1 MPLQKLQFRPGLNR
15 EGTDYSNEGGWYDG
29 DKIRFRSGFP
39 EKIGGWTR
47 LSDNTYLGICRALW
61 NWINLSGENYLG
73 VGTNVKYY
81 IEDGGI
87 YNDITPFIAPSRN
100 LTNPFT
106 TVEDSATVTVTDGGY
121 SPSAGDYVVFSG
133 GSEVGDIAIT
143 GEYLI
148 QSVLSPTQYTITAN
162 TNATSSATGGG
173 TVAVEYE
180 YPSGAAN
187 FSLGTG
193 WGAGPYSPTIT
204 SVLGNNPFT
213 LVSGSSVVTVT
224 QTANGYLTTAGSF
237 VIGQQY
243 KIVSEGST
251 DFTLIGSSS
260 NAVGT
265 IFTATGVGT
274 GSGTASIAWVAF
286 LGVAP
291 LNTGTI
297 SYGFSGTVGIET
309 GTVGLYG
316 HDPEPLDAAILNNT
330 FEITYVD
337 ANTFTIVLPSEQAG
351 SFRTGD
357 IYTITSL
364 GTTNFVAIG
373 GTASAVVT
381 GSISGTTL
389 TVTGVA
395 SGTLAVGTY
404 ITGTGIT
411 AGTNITALGT
421 GTGGVGTY
429 TVSASQTVSSTTI
442 TGQPTVGTTFTATGS
457 GSGTGTAAIT
467 APYDMPNAGGNNVVV
482 YPQFGTRPWGSGFSS
497 GIGVAQQ
504 LRLWSNDNF
513 GQDLVIAPRG
523 GSIFYWSAIVGL
535 NSRAVLLNTLSDTEG
550 FDGDYV
556 PTTTNQVVASS
567 IQRFVIALGANPY
580 LEGTPNTDFN
590 PMLVRWSDQ
599 ENPYEWVPAATNQSG
614 EFTLSNGSFIMCG
627 RSTRQEILIW
637 TNSALY
643 SMQYLGPP
651 YIWGFQILMDNISI
665 MSPNASITVNN
676 VTYWMGT
683 NKFYTYSGR
692 VETLPCSLWQ
702 YIFEDINK
710 DQAFQIF
717 CGSNESYSE
726 VWWFYCSQG
735 STTVNKYVIY
745 NYLERSWYYGTMSR
759 TAWLESGITE
769 YPIAAVFTPSAEF
782 TGSISG
788 TTLTVTNVASG
799 ALSQNAALLGSGV
812 SNGTVITE
820 FGTGTGGIGTYTLNI
835 SQTVAS
841 TAMTIDGETG
851 RLLFHE
857 SSVDDVAGLTPLPIN
872 AYVQSSDFDIGDGHN
887 FGFVWRILPD
897 INFNGS
903 NVDNP
908 SVTMTVKPRQN
919 SGSAYGSANN
929 PRVTS
934 NDNYS
939 SVNVYNIQE
948 FTGQVYTRLRGRQL
962 AFRIESNTLGTQ
974 WQLGSPRIDIRNDG
988 RR

>member
-47 LSDNTYLGICRALW
+47 LSDDTYLGICRSLW
-61 NWINLSGENYLG
+61 NWINVNGTNYLG

-81 IEDGGI
+81 IEDGGN

-100 LTNPFT
+100 LTDPFT
-106 TVEDSATVTVTDGGY
+106 TVDGSATVTVRDTGY

-133 GSEVGDIAIT
+133 GSEVGGLTIT
-143 GEYLI
+143 GEFLI
-148 QSVLSPTQYTITAN
+148 ETILSPQEYTITAN
-162 TNATSSATGGG
+162 TIATLSETGGG
-173 TVAVEYE
+173 TVGVQYE
-180 YPSGAAN
+180 YPSGAAD
-187 FSLGTG
+187 FSVGTG
-193 WGAGPYSPTIT
+193 WGAGPYSPTVT
-204 SVLGNNPFT
+204 SFLGNNPFT

-243 KIVSEGST
+243 KIVS
-251 DFTLIGSSS
+251 
-260 NAVGT
+260 
-265 IFTATGVGT
+265 
-274 GSGTASIAWVAF
+274 
-286 LGVAP
+286 
-291 LNTGTI
+291 
-297 SYGFSGTVGIET
+297 
-309 GTVGLYG
+309 
-316 HDPEPLDAAILNNT
+316 
-330 FEITYVD
+330 
-337 ANTFTIVLPSEQAG
+337 
-351 SFRTGD
+351 
-357 IYTITSL
+357 L

-373 GTASAVVT
+373 ATARAVVT
-381 GSISGTTL
+381 GAISGTTL
-389 TVTGVA
+389 TVSAVS

-404 ITGTGIT
+404 ITGTGIA

-421 GTGGVGTY
+421 GTGGTGTY

-442 TGQPTVGTTFTATGS
+442 TGQPVVGTIFTATGV
-457 GSGTGTAAIT
+457 GAGTGTASIAWVAFLGVAPLNTGIIEYGFSGTVGIEPGTVGLYGHDPEPLDADILNNTFEIT
-467 APYDMPNAGGNNVVV
+467 YVDANTFTITMPSGIVAPYDMPNAGGNNVEI
-482 YPQFGTRPWGSGFSS
+482 YPQYGTRPWGSGFDS
-497 GIGVAQQ
+497 GVAQQ

-535 NSRAVLLNTLSDTEG
+535 NSRAVLLNTLSDTAG
-550 FDGDYV
+550 YDGDYV

-567 IQRFVIALGANPY
+567 IQRFIIALGANPY
-580 LEGTPNTDFN
+580 TPGTPNTAFN

-599 ENPYEWVPAATNQSG
+599 ENPYQWVPAATNQSG

-665 MSPNASITVNN
+665 MSPNAAITVNN

-683 NKFYTYSGR
+683 NKFYMYSGR

-717 CGSNESYSE
+717 CGSNESFSE

-769 YPIAAVFTPSAEF
+769 YPVAAVFTPSAEV
-782 TGSISG
+782 TGFISG
-788 TTLTVTNVASG
+788 TTLTVTGVTSG
-799 ALSQNAALLGSGV
+799 ALSQNAVVVGSGV
-812 SNGTVITE
+812 SNGTVITA
-820 FGTGTGGIGTYTLNI
+820 FGTGTGGIGTYTVNI

-841 TAMTIDGETG
+841 ASSPITMTIDGETG

-897 INFNGS
+897 VNFNGS

-919 SGSAYGSANN
+919 SGTPYGTADN

-934 NDNYS
+934 SDNYS
-939 SVNVYNIQE
+939 STNVYNIQE

>member
-47 LSDNTYLGICRALW
+47 LSDDTYLGICRSLW
-61 NWINLSGENYLG
+61 NWINLNGTNYLG

-81 IEDGGI
+81 IEDGGN
-87 YNDITPFIAPSRN
+87 YNDITPFIALPRN
-100 LTNPFT
+100 LTNPFIT
-106 TVEDSATVTVTDGGY
+106 TDGSATVIVTDPVY

-133 GSEVGDIAIT
+133 ASAVGGLTIT
-143 GEYLI
+143 GEFLI
-148 QSVLSPTQYTITAN
+148 ETTLSATQYTITAN
-162 TNATSSATGGG
+162 NNATSSATGGG
-173 TVAVEYE
+173 TVVVEYE
-180 YPSGAAN
+180 YPSGTVN
-187 FSLGTG
+187 FSLNTG
-193 WGAGPYSPTIT
+193 WGAGPWSPTIT
-204 SVLGNNPFT
+204 SNLGNNPFT

-224 QTANGYLTTAGSF
+224 QTANGYLTTAGDF

-243 KIVSEGST
+243 KIVSAGST
-251 DFTLIGSSS
+251 NFTLIGSPS

-286 LGVAP
+286 LGVEP
-291 LNTGTI
+291 LNTGII
-297 SYGFSGTVGIET
+297 SYGFSGTVGIEP

-316 HDPEPLDAAILNNT
+316 HDPEPLDADILNNT

-337 ANTFTIVLPSEQAG
+337 ANTFTIVLPNETAG
-351 SFRTGD
+351 SFRTGN
-357 IYTITSL
+357 IYTITSV
-364 GTTNFVAIG
+364 GTTDFTAIG
-373 GTASAVVT
+373 AS
-381 GSISGTTL
+381 S
-389 TVTGVA
+389 
-395 SGTLAVGTY
+395 
-404 ITGTGIT
+404 
-411 AGTNITALGT
+411 N
-421 GTGGVGTY
+421 
-429 TVSASQTVSSTTI
+429 
-442 TGQPTVGTTFTATGS
+442 TVGVTFTATGP
-457 GSGTGTAAIT
+457 GSGTGTASIT

-482 YPQFGTRPWGSGFSS
+482 YPQFGTRPWGSGFDA
-497 GIGVAQQ
+497 GVAQQ

-523 GSIFYWSAIVGL
+523 GGIFYWQASVGL
-535 NSRAVLLNTLSDTEG
+535 NERAVSLNILSDAEG
-550 FDGDYV
+550 FDGSYV
-556 PTTTNQVVASS
+556 PTTTNQVLASS

-580 LEGTPNTDFN
+580 DPDTPNTTFN

-599 ENPYEWVPAATNQSG
+599 ENPYQWVPEATNQSG
-614 EFTLSNGSFIMCG
+614 EFALSNGSFIMCG
-627 RSTRQEILIW
+627 RTTRQEILVW
-637 TNSALY
+637 TNSAIY

-651 YIWGFQILMDNISI
+651 YVWGFQILMDNISI
-665 MSPNASITVNN
+665 MSPNAAITVNN

-683 NKFYTYSGR
+683 NKFYIYSGR

-702 YIFEDINK
+702 YIFNDINK
-710 DQAFQIF
+710 DQAFQVF

-735 STTVNKYVIY
+735 STVVNKYVIY
-745 NYLERSWYYGTMSR
+745 NYLERVWYYGNMSR

-769 YPIAAVFTPSAEF
+769 YPVAAVFTPSAEF

-788 TTLTVTNVASG
+788 TTLTVTDVASG
-799 ALSQNAALLGSGV
+799 SLSQNATVVGSGV

-820 FGTGTGGIGTYTLNI
+820 FGTGTGNIGTYILNI

-841 TAMTIDGETG
+841 TAMTIDGDTG

-897 INFNGS
+897 VNFNGS
-903 NVDNP
+903 NVNNP
-908 SVTMTVKPRQN
+908 SVTMTIKPRQN
-919 SGSAYGSANN
+919 SGSAYGTANN
-929 PRVTS
+929 PGVIS
-934 NDNYS
+934 SDNYS

-962 AFRIESNTLGTQ
+962 AFRIESNTLGVS